1 MMKETDI
8 IRKIQKA
15 MKLSDGGGTAAESQ
29 NALLMAQ
36 RMAIKHGIDISELGE
51 LVEEQK
57 REIVHQVVRAAS
69 LRSWWRER
77 LYAIIADNFKVES
90 YRTSEGKR
98 NGKEFY
104 RLTFTGFKEDVAI
117 ALEVYNHAEQSI
129 QHHGRTYIRKM
140 GKRIKSS
147 NKNKY
152 KNEYMKGYL
161 DGLHRKFAE
170 QVQFHGFQLALIKH
184 PEVLAQTS
192 HMERYEFFEPESIST
207 GENAYEKGFK
217 EGKDYSYPVGSLE

>member
-1 MMKETDI
+1 MTKETDI

-36 RMAIKHGIDISELGE
+36 RMAIKHGIDIAELGE
-51 LVEEQK
+51 MVEEQK
-57 REIVHQVVRAAS
+57 KKIVHQVVRAAS
-69 LRSWWRER
+69 LRSWWREK
-77 LYAIIADNFKVES
+77 LYSIIANNFKVES
-90 YRTSEGKR
+90 YRTEMGKR

-104 RLTFTGFKEDVAI
+104 RLTYTGFEEDVSI
-117 ALEVYNHAEQSI
+117 ALEVYNHAELSI
-129 QHHGRTYIRKM
+129 QHHARTYIRKM
-140 GKRIKSS
+140 GKRIKST

-161 DGLHRKFAE
+161 DGLKRKFAE
-170 QVQFHGFQLALIKH
+170 QVREHGFQLALVKH
-184 PEVLAQTS
+184 PDVLAETAN
-192 HMERYEFFEPESIST
+192 MGKYEFFIPASISS

-217 EGKDYSYPVGSLE
+217 EGRDYNYPVGSLE